1 MTKEHPKNSLKKNLT
16 SRKFIFVG
24 LLLALILLSIY
35 FVSNYEQHLENPN
48 TGVILKNYPLGET
61 VTVSGVVTSVQNDSF
76 IIYDNYHGIGVNY
89 TIYSSDKVSNGD
101 QVELL
106 GVLGNSYQ
114 IAASKILVTS
124 SLDYNFMLLRSGIAF
139 LIFLFFF
146 RRYWR
151 FDFKK
156 MMFRRLK

>member
-1 MTKEHPKNSLKKNLT
+1 MTKEHPENTLKKIVT
-16 SRKFIFVG
+16 SRKFMFVG

-35 FVSNYEQHLENPN
+35 YVSNYQQHLEHPN
-48 TGVILKNYPLGET
+48 TSVILKNYPLGET
-61 VTVSGVVTSVQNDSF
+61 VAVSGIVTAVHNDGF
-76 IIYDNYHGIGVNY
+76 TLLDKYHGIGVNY
-89 TIYSSDKVSNGD
+89 TVFSPEKVSNGD
-101 QVELL
+101 QVEVL
-106 GVLGNSYQ
+106 GVLGDSYQ
-114 IAASKILVTS
+114 IAASKILVIS
-124 SLDYNFMLLRSGIAF
+124 SFDYNFMLLRSGIAL